1 MFAPSRTTISVLLQ
15 NVPSPAP
22 DTDESLMARV
32 REGDYAPMSILF
44 ERHADKLFRYC
55 WRMNQDRQL
64 SEDLVQEA
72 FCRLLRFKSSY
83 KDGHS
88 FQAWI
93 YSILR
98 NLQMDHWR
106 KKRFEAD
113 WEEGFDAPAR
123 PNTPLEDQQEAALL
137 HRALNLLPPSKR
149 EILIMAR
156 FQGLKHEQIAE
167 IIGCET
173 VAARVRLHRAL
184 SSLKTIYLQLL
195 ERKSPE

>member
-1 MFAPSRTTISVLLQ
+1 MTS
-15 NVPSPAP
+15 
-22 DTDESLMARV
+22 V
-32 REGDYAPMSILF
+32 REGNHAPLSTLF
-44 ERHADKLFRYC
+44 ERHGEKLFRYC

-72 FCRLLRFKSSY
+72 FCRVLRFRASF

-88 FQAWI
+88 FQAWM
-93 YSILR
+93 YSIVR

-106 KKRFEAD
+106 KKRFEAE
-113 WEEGFDAPAR
+113 WEEGRDIPAPTQAG
-123 PNTPLEDQQEAALL
+123 LEEKQEAALL
-137 HRALNLLPPSKR
+137 HKALSMLSPSKR
-149 EILIMAR
+149 EILVMAR

-184 SSLKTIYLQLL
+184 ASLKEIYLDLL
-195 ERKSPE
+195 ERRIPS